1 MELPGI
7 EFKRHAGKVVEE
19 EIELDLNETQ
29 TNLTSIDTAEAYA
42 EDAEKMRR
50 AVSRVKTG
58 EISEEE
64 FKKFRLQLGIY
75 GQRPDQQGFSM
86 VRVKL
91 PYGLLTS
98 SQVRQVGKIA
108 RDFADGIAHV
118 TTRQD
123 IQLHWVRLENVPE
136 LMETLNEVGLTT
148 REACGNS
155 VRNIVG
161 SPLAGVSSDEAFDV
175 TPYSHLLSKHFL
187 RNELSQTLPR
197 KFKISFSGSAH
208 ERDAII
214 PWIHDIG
221 YVADMRNIDGAAVRG
236 FKVFVGG
243 GLGAQPRVADVLEEF
258 LPAELLIPT
267 TEAIVKVF
275 NDHGNR
281 QIRSKARMKYVL
293 CKLGF
298 EEFKRLVRE
307 ERERVLASG
316 RTFPEAETTEEE
328 GYHPISDPGIPQTKG
343 DSEFNRWLGSNVFPQ
358 RQRGYNAVYVNT
370 TIGDFTADQLF
381 ELGRIADKYTNGR
394 MRTTAQQDIVLRW
407 IRSSDIASIYNELR
421 RVGLHQAGAQE
432 IANVTSCPGADTC
445 NLGITHSR
453 ALGKEL
459 TQLLHRHPDWNTLLK
474 GLRIKISGC
483 PNSCGQHH
491 IAAIGFHGATK
502 KVDGGEIPSY
512 LLSIGGG
519 MNSGKYTFGGTLGR
533 IPARHAPEAV
543 TRIIKR
549 YLSNRTESENFWQF
563 CKRVGV
569 PAFRDDIKDL
579 ADLRPEKLT
588 KDLFV
593 DLGQDKLFAA
603 ESGEGE
609 CAA

>member
-1 MELPGI
+1 M
-7 EFKRHAGKVVEE
+7 
-19 EIELDLNETQ
+19 DLNETKI
-29 TNLTSIDTAEAYA
+29 NLTSIDTSEAYA

-50 AVSRVKTG
+50 AIARVEAG

-86 VRVKL
+86 VRVKV
-91 PYGLLTS
+91 PHGLLTS
-98 SQVRQVGKIA
+98 LQVRRLGYIA
-108 RDFADGIAHV
+108 REFADGIAHV

-123 IQLHWVRLENVPE
+123 IQLHWVKLERVPK
-136 LMETLNEVGLTT
+136 LMESLNKVGLTT
-148 REACGNS
+148 REACGNT

-161 SPLAGVSSDEAFDV
+161 SPLAGVSADEAFDV
-175 TPYSHLLSKHFL
+175 TPYSHLLAKHFL
-187 RNELSQTLPR
+187 RNHLSQNLPR
-197 KFKISFSGSAH
+197 KFKISFSGSSD

-221 YVADMRNIDGAAVRG
+221 YVASVRDLDGVPVRG

-258 LPAELLIPT
+258 LPAGLLVPT

-281 QIRSKARMKYVL
+281 QIRSKARMKYIL
-293 CKLGF
+293 WKLGF
-298 EEFKRLVRE
+298 EEFKRLVGE
-307 ERERVLASG
+307 EREKILASG
-316 RTFPEAETTEEE
+316 NTFPEAKLEEEE
-328 GYHPISDPGIPQTKG
+328 GYPPVDQPSGPQSNGDP
-343 DSEFNRWLGSNVFPQ
+343 EFNRWLTSNVFPQ
-358 RQRGYNAVYVNT
+358 RQNGYNVVYVNT
-370 TIGDFTADQLF
+370 TIGDYTVDQLF
-381 ELGRIADKYTNGR
+381 ELGRIADKYTNGSV
-394 MRTTAQQDIVLRW
+394 RTTAQQDVVLRW
-407 IRSSDIASIYNELR
+407 IRSSDVAPLYHELKAA
-421 RVGLHQAGAQE
+421 GLHQAGAQE

-459 TQLLHRHPDWNTLLK
+459 TQLLQRHPDWSALLE

-502 KVDGGEIPSY
+502 KVEGGEIPSY
-512 LLSIGGG
+512 LISIGGG
-519 MNSGKYTFGGTLGR
+519 MNSGRYTFGGTLGR
-533 IPARHAPEAV
+533 IPARYAPEAV

-549 YLSNRTESENFWQF
+549 YLSDKTEGENFWQF
-563 CKRVGV
+563 CERAGMA
-569 PAFRDDIKDL
+569 AFRDVVRDL
-579 ADLRPEKLT
+579 EDMRPERLT
-588 KDLFV
+588 RDLFV
-593 DLGQDKLFAA
+593 DLGEDKAFAA
-603 ESGEGE
+603 SSGEGE